1 MRIILLLIGLSSLL
15 LSEVLKISFSRSA
28 SEPYVFIDKR
38 ELTGG
43 VLKELMDALSQQSGI
58 EMQYVLVSKRNQE
71 KQMQSGTIDGS
82 CLINPNDLLNP
93 KDHLWSTPI
102 YEEEDVLIV
111 RKEDAQRLNSLSSLY
126 GHKVGTIQSHAYP
139 ALSPYFED
147 KKIERIENKKL
158 SNNIN
163 QLRFGVI
170 DAVIDTKL
178 AVGHCIQKKNVEEN
192 LIISHRSID
201 RQELYCAFRKDM
213 KVSLKKINAA
223 LLALKK
229 KGVIEKILYKYR
241 ASL

>member
-1 MRIILLLIGLSSLL
+1 MKVVFLIIGLSCLL
-15 LSEVLKISFSRSA
+15 FSEVLKISFSRSA

-43 VLKELMDALSQQSGI
+43 VLKELMDALSKQSGI

-71 KQMQSGTIDGS
+71 KQMRNGTIDGS
-82 CLINPNDLLNP
+82 CLINPDDLLHP
-93 KDHLWSTPI
+93 KEHLWSTSI

-111 RKEDAQRLNSLSSLY
+111 RKEDAQKLNSLNSLY

-139 ALSPYFED
+139 TLSPYFQN

-170 DAVIDTKL
+170 DAVVDTKL

-213 KVSLKKINAA
+213 KISLDKINEA
-223 LLALKK
+223 LLVLKQ
-229 KGVIEKILYKYR
+229 KGVIEKILNKYR